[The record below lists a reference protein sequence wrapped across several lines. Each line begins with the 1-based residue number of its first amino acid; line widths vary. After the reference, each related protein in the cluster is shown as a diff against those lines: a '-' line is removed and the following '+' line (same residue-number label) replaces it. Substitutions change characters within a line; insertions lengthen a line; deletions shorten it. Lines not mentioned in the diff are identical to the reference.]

1 MAAKLRILVA
11 SAPRSG
17 GTWLFNATRLVLGLK
32 GGDVHAAW
40 CQDYN
45 SEHPAEYHVIKAHGP
60 NQVSFEPS
68 AILTT
73 HRDVFERLASLMRMG
88 WLQTTPSAVLA
99 AHQAQNSVYEYWKQR
114 STLEIEYEG
123 IITAP
128 AEAIKTIGKALDV
141 DISDQQAQEFAHKL
155 AEIEAPSEGSYDRTT
170 LLHKNHRSDGSV
182 TAATAAQI
190 RELIAKAG

>member
-40 CQDYN
+40 CQDYDR
-45 SEHPAEYHVIKAHGP
+45 EHPAEYHVVKAHGP

-68 AILTT
+68 TILTT
-73 HRDVFERLASLMRMG
+73 HRDVYERLASLMRMG
-88 WLQTTPSAVLA
+88 WLQTSPSAVLA

-114 STLEIEYEG
+114 SALEIEYG
-123 IITAP
+123 TIIDAP
-128 AEAIKTIGKALDV
+128 SEAIGAIGKALGV
-141 DISDQQAQEFAHKL
+141 DITAQQALDFAGKL
-155 AEIEAPSEGSYDRTT
+155 NEIEAPSEGSYDRTT
-170 LLHKNHRSDGSV
+170 LLHKNHRSDGTV

-190 RELIAKAG
+190 RDLIAKAD